1 MKCHT
6 NKYFKMKHILS
17 CALFTYVAV
26 MLQSCLDKQTASPV
40 PLIAFNDFQANKD
53 TANLFLDFT
62 DGDGD
67 IGLTQSDTV
76 APNNYNCF
84 ITYYEKQKGTWVKR
98 DLPVEFNYRIPIINT
113 TTKKKKLTGIIKIE
127 LKPFYYDPF
136 SKFDT
141 IKYELYIVD
150 RAFNKSNVIETP
162 EIITP

>member
-1 MKCHT
+1 
-6 NKYFKMKHILS
+6 
-17 CALFTYVAV
+17 
-26 MLQSCLDKQTASPV
+26 
-40 PLIAFNDFQANKD
+40 
-53 TANLFLDFT
+53 
-62 DGDGD
+62 
-67 IGLTQSDTV
+67 
-76 APNNYNCF
+76 
-84 ITYYEKQKGTWVKR
+84 
-98 DLPVEFNYRIPIINT
+98 VEFNYRIPIINT